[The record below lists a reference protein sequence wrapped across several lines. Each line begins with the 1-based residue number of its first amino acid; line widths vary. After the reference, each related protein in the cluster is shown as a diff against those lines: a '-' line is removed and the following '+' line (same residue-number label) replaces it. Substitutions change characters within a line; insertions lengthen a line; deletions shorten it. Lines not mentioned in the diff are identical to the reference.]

1 MPDWEE
7 DKTRLRRQLSREA
20 IALAM
25 QSCWE
30 EAVALNRT
38 IIDSFPTD
46 VDAYNRLGRALVEL
60 GEFAQAKEAYSRAL
74 ELAPNNIIAKK
85 NLERL
90 SLLQEASESVKKDYH
105 KVVPQLF
112 VAEMGKAGVVNLH
125 NLAPKE
131 ILAKMAAGEEVYLK
145 VRRQHLVVENNRREY
160 LGEVEPKHGLRLAK
174 LMNGG
179 NKYVAAIVSLEE
191 GVKVIIREVFQHPTQ
206 AGQLSFP
213 VKTVEGFRSYGKD
226 SLLRRGVTGEEEEL
240 WEEAEY
246 AQEEEEVALLPDGF
260 SILEEATPGEE
271 ITEITEE
278 EIEEE

>member
-7 DKTRLRRQLSREA
+7 DKTRLRRQLGREA

-90 SLLQEASESVKKDYH
+90 SLLQEASELAKKDYH

-131 ILAKMAAGEEVYLK
+131 ILAKMATGEEVYLK
-145 VRRQHLVVENNRREY
+145 VRGQHLVAENNRREY

-179 NKYVAAIVSLEE
+179 NKYVAAIVSLGE

-206 AGQLSFP
+206 AGQPSFP
-213 VKTVEGFRSYGKD
+213 VKIVEGFRPYGKD
-226 SLLRRGVTGEEEEL
+226 SLLRRGMTGEEEEL

-246 AQEEEEVALLPDGF
+246 AQEEEEVTLLPEGF
-260 SILEEATPGEE
+260 SILEEAPT
-271 ITEITEE
+271 E
-278 EIEEE
+278 EIEEEIEIEEE